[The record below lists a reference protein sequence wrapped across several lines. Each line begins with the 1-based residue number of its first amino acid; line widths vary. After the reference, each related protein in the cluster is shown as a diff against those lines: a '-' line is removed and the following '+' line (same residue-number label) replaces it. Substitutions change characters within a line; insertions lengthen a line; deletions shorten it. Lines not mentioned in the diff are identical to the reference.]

1 MAILAQS
8 YPVVKACPPCYH
20 CSGPGFAVADSAGSR
35 FRNALHCAVPCG
47 RRPSYANLTGDI
59 SITCQKRPLADV
71 VDGSMSV
78 DTLSSDITSV
88 RHEPPDPLRQRLY
101 GRAILITLVGNVLLT
116 VSKGVVAWLSG
127 SSALLSDAANSLSDT
142 FYTLLMAVGLYV
154 ARQPPDETHPQGHSR
169 FEPLVSLLI
178 AVAMTGAGLAAI
190 MEGARRFIAGA
201 VAIPLGWPTAV
212 LLLSALVKIAMFWL
226 VGDLGRRVDSPALCA
241 SARDNLSDVLSS
253 VGAMVGVLAS
263 RFVHPLLD
271 PAAGV
276 LVALWI
282 FRGVWGI
289 LHENLGYLT
298 GSGAPPEVTASILRV
313 ASAVPGVT
321 NVHQVIADHVGP
333 KLRVDMHIDVDG
345 GMSLREAHAIG
356 EQVAARVEAL
366 PEVGLAFVHVE
377 PAEDRARSET

>member
-1 MAILAQS
+1 MARGFPLRTRPGQS
-8 YPVVKACPPCYH
+8 L
-20 CSGPGFAVADSAGSR
+20 
-35 FRNALHCAVPCG
+35 FRNAPHFATTCG
-47 RRPSYANLTGDI
+47 HRPSYANFTGDI
-59 SITCQKRPLADV
+59 GIPCQKRPLTDATN
-71 VDGSMSV
+71 GSMSV
-78 DTLSSDITSV
+78 DTLSSEITSV

-101 GRAILITLVGNVLLT
+101 GRAILITLAGNVLLT

-142 FYTLLMAVGLYV
+142 FYTLLMAIGLYV
-154 ARQPPDETHPQGHSR
+154 AHQPPDETHPQGHSR

-190 MEGARRFIAGA
+190 WEGARRFIVGA
-201 VAIPLGWPTAV
+201 VAVPLGWPTAV

-226 VGDLGRRVDSPALCA
+226 VGDIGRTVGSPALCA

-253 VGAMVGVLAS
+253 LGAMVGVLGS

-271 PAAGV
+271 PVAGV

-282 FRGVWGI
+282 FRAVWGI

-298 GSGAPPEVTASILRV
+298 GRGAPPEVTDSILHI
-313 ASAVPGVT
+313 ASSVPGVT

-333 KLRVDMHIDVDG
+333 ELRVDMHIDVDG
-345 GMSLREAHAIG
+345 GMPLRDAHAIG
-356 EQVAARVEAL
+356 DQVAARVEAL